1 MKTALS
7 IFVILLYSQVSGQIV
22 YNKDSL
28 DKKNITN
35 QHFDYQLN
43 ALNKNN
49 TEKRKFRF
57 SFGKSEKSIYRD
69 NYTNRLYYQN
79 GFDRTKLNTQK

>member
-7 IFVILLYSQVSGQIV
+7 IFVILLYSQVSGQIA

-28 DKKNITN
+28 DKKNISN

-49 TEKRKFRF
+49 TEKRNFRF
-57 SFGKSEKSIYRD
+57 SFGKSEKSVYRD